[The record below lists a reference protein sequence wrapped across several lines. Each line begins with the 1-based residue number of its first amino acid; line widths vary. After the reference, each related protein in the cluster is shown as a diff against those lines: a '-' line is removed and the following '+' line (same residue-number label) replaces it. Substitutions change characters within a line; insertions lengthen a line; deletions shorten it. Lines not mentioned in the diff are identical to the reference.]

1 MGLMDG
7 FDLRRAREQL
17 RQLAPIEGESTAQAA
32 VATIIRDGSAGL
44 DVLLIERARRAGDP
58 WSGQLAFPGG
68 KRDPGDPS
76 LLATAMRET
85 REEIALELEP
95 AACLARLG
103 GQVRTLELHEDIART
118 ARANLTAATP
128 ELAVEVMAADG
139 MQLSE
144 DGRYDVIVLTAA
156 LPLYQRQFE
165 RALRAGG
172 RLFAVVGTQVPQQAC
187 LVRRL
192 GPRDWSNDVLF
203 ETGLEMLE
211 HAPRP
216 PQFGF

>member
-103 GQVRTLELHEDIART
+103 DVVART
-118 ARANLTAATP
+118 RGTRVAQFIFALDDAAARPMPNDEVTAILWVPLARLAASETHATF
-128 ELAVEVMAADG
+128 A
-139 MQLSE
+139 LS
-144 DGRYDVIVLTAA
+144 T
-156 LPLYQRQFE
+156 PQ
-165 RALRAGG
+165 
-172 RLFAVVGTQVPQQAC
+172 GTVQTPFV
-187 LVRRL
+187 RL
-192 GPRDWSNDVLF
+192 GER
-203 ETGLEMLE
+203 MLWGMTYRM
-211 HAPRP
+211 A
-216 PQFGF
+216 QQLVQALAGT